1 MATTIRLLVLSV
13 LATAIALAGD
23 TPSLT
28 RFEVQQQLLAPVP
41 GAPVTPAVFPEGD
54 TPKKKSTGLAAIYSL
69 LVPGMGE
76 LYSDGFESGKYFLV
90 AEGVLWLTFAAM
102 EIHGNEIRDD
112 SRAFAQAHAGITP
125 AGKEDQYFVDI
136 GNFMNVYDFNDKKLR
151 DREPEKMY
159 NPNSSYAWQWDSD
172 MSRATFRDKRV
183 ASDNMY
189 NNEKFVFAAILI
201 NHVGSA
207 INAVRSAIAY
217 NKALEE
223 TLGSLELHARVQG
236 SLAAP
241 QGITV
246 TLSRTF

>member
-1 MATTIRLLVLSV
+1 
-13 LATAIALAGD
+13 
-23 TPSLT
+23 
-28 RFEVQQQLLAPVP
+28 
-41 GAPVTPAVFPEGD
+41 
-54 TPKKKSTGLAAIYSL
+54 
-69 LVPGMGE
+69 
-76 LYSDGFESGKYFLV
+76 
-90 AEGVLWLTFAAM
+90 M

-112 SRAFAQAHAGITP
+112 SRAFARAHAGITP
-125 AGKEDQYFVDI
+125 AGKDDQYFVDI

-159 NPNSSYAWQWDSD
+159 NPNSDYSWQWDTD
-172 MSRATFRDKRV
+172 LSRATFRDKRV

-236 SLAAP
+236 SFAAP